1 MLPWHRPLVAL
12 VQPLGLLP
20 CDSVFPE
27 RFLGSLPPRRSVQ
40 RPASVERG
48 LFAEAFVIVAEGDAV
63 VVFAVAAEVSA
74 AAEDSVVVELGVA
87 GRVGAVEAGAAVVV
101 ATADEEPVRLRLLS
115 PFSVRLRD
123 AKNLLDRLP

>member
-1 MLPWHRPLVAL
+1 M
-12 VQPLGLLP
+12 
-20 CDSVFPE
+20 
-27 RFLGSLPPRRSVQ
+27 
-40 RPASVERG
+40 
-48 LFAEAFVIVAEGDAV
+48 IVAEGDAV